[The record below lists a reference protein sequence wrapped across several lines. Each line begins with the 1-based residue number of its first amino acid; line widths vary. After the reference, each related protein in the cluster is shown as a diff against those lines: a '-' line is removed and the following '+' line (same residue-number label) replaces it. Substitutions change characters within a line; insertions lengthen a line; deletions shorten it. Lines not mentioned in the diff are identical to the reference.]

1 MQQNRAAKKQK
12 KKDWPTAIILAP
24 CEIKTQY

>member
-1 MQQNRAAKKQK
+1 MQQNKAAKKEM

-24 CEIKTQY
+24 CEIKILY